1 MPRSLP
7 ELRTAVRRNPNDIEA
22 LDALGVALTQRGEY
36 KRGAVVLRAAVERYP
51 RNAMY
56 LHHLASILVACGN
69 AEEAAWCL
77 ERALEIDP
85 RVEFWQTLG
94 TIYLDQLNRPE
105 DALRYFRRALQM
117 APEDRL
123 SYQSAARCWLNRC
136 DPESLITRLRNLLP
150 PDTDVLQIRRG
161 VARAL
166 QESGR
171 YEEALAVFHDTVRQY
186 RDDSA
191 SLFGMAQLYT
201 GMRDLQS
208 AEQYFER
215 AVLDGGKDREIL
227 VGYLLHWARL
237 GDLERARHFY
247 RSRMRD
253 LPVHFE
259 NHPSAQIWEG
269 QDIRG
274 KTVRFIA
281 GDIYFGDALQFIR
294 FARVAKE
301 AGANVIIQGPKRI
314 RHLLWTAPGVDLVV
328 APRDP
333 VPPFEYYGA
342 VFWLLFSLQAPF
354 EEMLGRSRYLQAS
367 KDLRTE
373 WRNRLR
379 STRGFNVGIVWHG
392 SAYHRFNR
400 YACRSMPL
408 EELRPLTA
416 IPGVNLYSLQIGI
429 GREQL
434 TAADPPFPAID
445 LAPDFPNAAATIE
458 ELDLVVTI
466 DTSIAHLAG
475 ALGKLTY
482 VMLPYDACFRWML
495 DRDDTP
501 WYPNMRLFRQTK
513 PGHWPEVVAAVC
525 DAVGRLT
532 GGNASP

>member
-1 MPRSLP
+1 MPTSLP
-7 ELRTAVRRNPNDIEA
+7 GLRTAVRRNPEDTEA
-22 LDALGVALTQRGEY
+22 LDALGLALTERGEY
-36 KRGAVVLRAAVERYP
+36 ERSAVVLRAAVERSP
-51 RNAMY
+51 HKAIY
-56 LHHLASILVACGN
+56 LHHLSNALLACGN
-69 AEEAAWCL
+69 AEEAAWRL
-77 ERALEIDP
+77 ERALEIDS
-85 RVEFWQTLG
+85 RAEFWQALG
-94 TIYLDQLNRPE
+94 AVYLDHLNRRD
-105 DALRYFRRALQM
+105 DAFHCFCRAIQL
-117 APEDRL
+117 APKDPLNYR
-123 SYQSAARCWLNRC
+123 SAARCWLNGAE
-136 DPESLITRLRNLLP
+136 PKSVNTRLRTLLP
-150 PDTDVLQIRRG
+150 PDTDLLQTRRG
-161 VARAL
+161 VAGAL

-171 YEEALAVFHDTVRQY
+171 YEEALAVFHDIVCQY

-191 SLFGMAQLYT
+191 SLCSMAQLYS
-201 GMRDLQS
+201 GMHDLQS
-208 AEQYFER
+208 AEQYFEQ
-215 AVLDGGKDREIL
+215 ALLAGGKDREIL

-237 GDLERARHFY
+237 GDLGRARHFY

-259 NHPSAQIWEG
+259 NHRSADIWEG

-333 VPPFEYYGA
+333 VPPFEYQGA
-342 VFWLLFSLQAPF
+342 VFWLLFSLQAPV
-354 EEMLGRSRYLQAS
+354 EEMLGRSRYLQAP
-367 KDLRTE
+367 KELRTE

-379 STRGFNVGIVWHG
+379 RTPGFNVGVVWHG
-392 SAYHRFNR
+392 SAYNRLNR

-408 EELRPLTA
+408 EDLRPLAA
-416 IPGVNLYSLQIGI
+416 IPGLNLYSLQVGP

-445 LAPDFPNAAATIE
+445 LAPDFPNAAAAIE

-501 WYPNMRLFRQTK
+501 WYPNMRLFRQAK